1 MNPNLQI
8 CHKCNEHNNIIH
20 NKGNVHINCQYG
32 YSYSMKNNANHNQFN
47 HNKPNNIPNDNKP
60 FSDIITDIN
69 KAYKHLL
76 TYFKTVKDENINE
89 LFSLINK
96 IESSYEKSYK
106 RNKKMLSFLQIL
118 IDNYDGSI
126 EMKNTIMSN
135 KINIYQCG
143 KILNL
148 YDLIEYFNE
157 YNIIEKKKRTNA
169 KDFKCIKTIT
179 EHTSSVFSLLL
190 LKDKRIASCS
200 RDRTIRIYDP
210 SNDYHCDQVIE
221 RHKGGIFSIC
231 VLDDGSIVSCSGD
244 KSIIIGDY
252 IIKDAHDFSIFKVIT
267 LSKNR
272 LASCSFE
279 STIKIWKSDPPYSNT
294 PLKVLEGHHQ
304 DVTSLLYI
312 KERDIMIS
320 GSEDRTLR
328 LWTMSTYQCDKVIK
342 GVECCST
349 NSLYQIDNNRVIVGG
364 KNTFTMVNIDECV
377 IVKTIKDNSLSDIN
391 CFLKLRDN
399 HTILCG
405 CSNGI
410 FCFYDIN
417 TEEYNITK
425 NNHKKLIKDLLMI
438 NDNTFLSCSDDAI
451 FLPSSDD
458 NTIKVWNY

>member
-1 MNPNLQI
+1 MNPILQI
-8 CHKCNEHNNIIH
+8 YPKCNKHTNNIH
-20 NKGNVHINCQYG
+20 NKDNVHINCQYD
-32 YSYSMKNNANHNQFN
+32 YSYTMKQFN

-69 KAYKHLL
+69 KAYEHLL

-89 LFSLINK
+89 LFSLLNK

-126 EMKNTIMSN
+126 EMKNSIMSN
-135 KINIYQCG
+135 TINIYQCG
-143 KILNL
+143 KIQNL
-148 YDLIEYFNE
+148 YDFIKYFNE
-157 YNIIEKKKRTNA
+157 YNIIEKKKINFE
-169 KDFKCIKTIT
+169 DFKCIKTIT
-179 EHTSSVFSLLL
+179 DHTSSVFSLLL

-200 RDRTIRIYDP
+200 RDRTIRIYNP
-210 SNDYHCDQVIE
+210 SNDYHCEQVIK
-221 RHKGGIFSIC
+221 RHSGGIFSIC
-231 VLDDGSIVSCSGD
+231 ELDDGTIVSCSGD

-252 IIKDAHDFSIFKVIT
+252 IIKNAHDFSIFKVIT
-267 LSKNR
+267 LPNNR
-272 LASCSFE
+272 IASYSFDK
-279 STIKIWKSDPPYSNT
+279 TIKIWKSAPPYSDT
-294 PLKVLEGHHQ
+294 PIKVLEGHHQ

-312 KERDIMIS
+312 TEKDIMIS
-320 GSEDRTLR
+320 GSDDRTLR
-328 LWTMSTYQCDKVIK
+328 LWTMSTYQCDKVIE

-364 KNTFTMVNIDECV
+364 KNTFTIVNIDECV
-377 IVKTIKDNSLSDIN
+377 IEKTIKDSSLSDIN

-399 HTILCG
+399 KTILCG
-405 CSNGI
+405 CSDGL

-458 NTIKVWNY
+458 NTIKLWNY